1 MPDLLAR
8 GFLAALALGL
18 STSLQGCA
26 VKFLNSKTK
35 GGSPLEVCPA
45 FKFAGNGYVSE
56 ARAGDIVNITCP
68 TDFTYH
74 GPAIEC
80 SWVDKFCVA
89 YGENKINPEFC
100 YNQYN
105 LTLAG
110 QGLTD
115 WPDDVD
121 PKIMPPPTAGNSM
134 NMGGANLASP
144 AAAAAM
150 AAATNASRMS
160 KRGRLTTALPQLI
173 TPDHLSCKD
182 ETWAD
187 LDFEMTVVDHS
198 QQIDDKYPWSL
209 RYREITTVKGQKV
222 DLLVTTP
229 KNNISGFSART
240 GKGSAMGRINI
251 NCTNTVPLKFQFV
264 KTLTDQ
270 PQVMSKVFFTVF
282 DIVDA
287 SDPKNDKSV
296 TLAGMQE
303 YFVTQSTRVSVEPLD
318 NGEYTFGRDPLAQN
332 AAVTQ
337 QKPFSEMS
345 VKEMWSYSVNS
356 SVVFMFRNTSEFMLY
371 VKVTPGPEGRDFEF
385 TGWSE
390 VAQIGRK
397 VFSGPQKAQA
407 AKFSLPEKIIQ
418 PRTETTSRLLLAGTC
433 LNLVAVLGGVA
444 AALRTWSRSSRA
456 PATDHDHMEPA
467 PVYTAYPC
475 KDASA
480 SSGTE

>member
-1 MPDLLAR
+1 
-8 GFLAALALGL
+8 
-18 STSLQGCA
+18 
-26 VKFLNSKTK
+26 
-35 GGSPLEVCPA
+35 
-45 FKFAGNGYVSE
+45 
-56 ARAGDIVNITCP
+56 
-68 TDFTYH
+68 
-74 GPAIEC
+74 
-80 SWVDKFCVA
+80 VDKFCVA

-121 PKIMPPPTAGNSM
+121 PKIMPPPTAGNNM
-134 NMGGANLASP
+134 NMPPGMGGANLASP

-150 AAATNASRMS
+150 AAATNASRVI
-160 KRGRLTTALPQLI
+160 KRRRLTTALPQI
-173 TPDHLSCKD
+173 VTPDHLSCKD
-182 ETWAD
+182 ESWAD
-187 LDFEMTVVDHS
+187 LDFEMTVVDNS

-209 RYREITTVKGQKV
+209 RYREITKYKGQKV
-222 DLLVTTP
+222 DLLVTTS
-229 KNNISGFSART
+229 KSNISGKSERT

-251 NCTNTVPLKFQFV
+251 NCTNTVPLKFKFV
-264 KTLTDQ
+264 KTLTDE
-270 PQVMSKVFFTVF
+270 PLVMSKVFFTVF

-303 YFVTQSTRVSVEPLD
+303 YFVTQSTRVAVEQLD

-332 AAVTQ
+332 AAVTP

-371 VKVTPGPEGRDFEF
+371 VKVTPGPIGRDFEF

-397 VFSGPQKAQA
+397 VFSGPQKAKA
-407 AKFSLPEKIIQ
+407 AKFSLPEKIVQ
-418 PRTETTSRLLLAGTC
+418 PDGNTTARLLLVGTC
-433 LNLVAVLGGVA
+433 LGLAAVIGGVA
-444 AALRTWSRSSRA
+444 GAFRIWSRSSRA
-456 PATDHDHMEPA
+456 PATDHGNTEPA
-467 PVYTAYPC
+467 PLYTAYPC

-480 SSGTE
+480 STGTE